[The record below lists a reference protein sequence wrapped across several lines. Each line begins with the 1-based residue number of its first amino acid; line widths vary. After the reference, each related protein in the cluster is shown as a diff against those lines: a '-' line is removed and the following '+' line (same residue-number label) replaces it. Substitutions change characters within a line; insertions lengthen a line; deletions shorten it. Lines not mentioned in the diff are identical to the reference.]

1 MSNALRQMHDRKEI
15 VLKKNLDSKEKWNLF
30 SDSAHEFTD
39 EFTHIVYK
47 GVKRG

>member
-1 MSNALRQMHDRKEI
+1 MHDRKEV
-15 VLKKNLDSKEKWNLF
+15 VLKKNLDSKEKWKLF
-30 SDSAHEFTD
+30 LDSTHEFTD